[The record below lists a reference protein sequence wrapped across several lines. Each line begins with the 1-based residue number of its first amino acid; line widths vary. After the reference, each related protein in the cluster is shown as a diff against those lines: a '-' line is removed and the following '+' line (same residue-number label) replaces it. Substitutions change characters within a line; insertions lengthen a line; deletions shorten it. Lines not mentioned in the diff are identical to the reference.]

1 MSEYAIEIA
10 GFTKKYRRDAA
21 AVDNIDLSVK
31 SGSFFGFIGPN
42 GAGKTTT
49 VHYIAGLIRK
59 TEGSLKMFGEDAGG
73 DNQDYKG
80 KTGFVLEKPFYIDK
94 LTAKEYLSFIG
105 RMYGI
110 EKETA
115 FARTEELLNF
125 FQLDNGKKHI
135 ENFSAGMKKKV
146 SLAAA
151 LINDPQLLIL
161 DEPFE
166 GIDPPA
172 ARQIK
177 DQLLLMVK
185 KGRTVFLTSHILDIV
200 EALCGEVAIINKGRI
215 AFQGDTEG
223 IRERLKDRAS
233 GEKYA
238 GLEDLFLTLV
248 SEEKEASGLSWL

>member
-1 MSEYAIEIA
+1 MNEYAIEIA
-10 GFTKKYRRDAA
+10 DFKKKYRGVT
-21 AVDNIDLSVK
+21 AVDGIDLGVRR
-31 SGSFFGFIGPN
+31 GSFFGFIGPN

-59 TEGSLKMFGEDAGG
+59 TQGSLKLFGEDVG
-73 DNQDYKG
+73 DGSQEYKG
-80 KTGFVLEKPFYIDK
+80 RTGFVLEKPFYIDR
-94 LTAKEYLSFIG
+94 LTAREYLSFIG
-105 RMYGI
+105 QMYGI
-110 EKETA
+110 DKKTA
-115 FARTEELLNF
+115 FARTEELLQF
-125 FQLDNGKKHI
+125 FELEGDKKQI

-177 DQLLLMVK
+177 DQLLLMVE
-185 KGRTVFLTSHILDIV
+185 KGRTVFLTSHVLDIV
-200 EALCGEVAIINKGRI
+200 EALCTEVAIINKGKI
-215 AFQGDTEG
+215 VFQDATEG
-223 IRERLKDRAS
+223 IRDRLKDRAS

-248 SEEKEASGLSWL
+248 SGERESSGLSWL